1 MSSRGH
7 FRFHRAWQRRYVSV
21 LALYTLAVLLLTW
34 PLVRHFTTH
43 VPGDGIDDPS
53 LAWNLWWI
61 KARLVDQHTLDIF
74 HVDWMFYPIGINLG
88 FYTLTPLNGL
98 LSVGLQTAFNLVS
111 ASNILLLSSF
121 VLGGFGV
128 YLLTLQELHHS
139 QLTIRHCNDQATP
152 TQPPP
157 DWGRSR
163 DWSHPSLGRV
173 REGLVVI
180 RHLHIAALFAGFL
193 YAFASAKLFYVAL
206 GQFNIASSQWIPFCA
221 LYTLRL
227 ARSTNWVDC
236 RRNAILAA
244 LFLTFQAWAE
254 LTYASFLLIFI
265 GLAFLWSLWGDHA
278 SRITQHAA
286 RLLAFSL
293 FALIFLL
300 GIAPFL
306 WAMAPD
312 LMTEGDFF
320 ASGGGF
326 ADQYSADLA
335 GYLLPTQHH
344 PLLGQWVQGLAFP
357 HDKGQQI
364 YIGYTALLLSVAG
377 AVTLWRHTGQRHWAS
392 FWIATTLFFWWLT
405 LGAQARWLGNPL
417 PIPGPFA
424 LISQLPFFSGNRYPS
439 RYSVMLL
446 LGVAVLAGVG
456 LAWLLRYETRDT
468 RQGDTR
474 HEMGR
479 LVSRGCPL
487 GAYLVSLILCLL
499 FLFEH
504 LSLPLPLSDFRVPT
518 IYQTLAAQPGDFT
531 VLELPTGWRNGA
543 RVMGKSDILIM
554 MEQWYQTGHGKRR
567 LGGNTSRNP
576 AYKFQYFTNAP
587 LLGDLIAL
595 MNAEAGA
602 DLAKNEIARVVAGDF
617 AAIVARN
624 RALAP
629 TVLAFL
635 DVQYVTVHV
644 EQVTPALLRFIDEAL
659 PLTLVDEWQGPD
671 WRGTPSTI
679 RLYRVATVPSPV
691 AWSLDLAA
699 PASSLYLAEGW
710 SNLPWQGFRYSTRPC
725 ATLLLNL
732 PSTPGQLT
740 IQLAAAVDGLTFAL
754 NGRTLTADTANVT
767 AINLTLP
774 TGVAAEPIDR
784 LTFCAPT
791 SIPLTTLTASPT
803 NGWPVGK
810 TGVNSSVNIVV
821 ESAGNDV
828 GNFAQIVVNGVAV
841 MQTQTGYNLAALD
854 PSGAL
859 LAAQTFNTFANPQA
873 ADAMVTW
880 LGQWPASTIIAGA
893 VMDEAS
899 NNLTATAVTA
909 LAQVGVATDLRSRFR
924 WSHAFVGAV
933 GSLPGSAVEMVS
945 LLQPATVAVGVPI
958 AAPAIYVGVGEVSYR
973 AVD

>member
-1 MSSRGH
+1 MISPARLRPHNLWG
-7 FRFHRAWQRRYVSV
+7 RRHVGV
-21 LALYTLAVLLLTW
+21 LALYTLAALLLTW

-61 KARLVDQHTLDIF
+61 KVRLVDQLNLDIF
-74 HVDWMFYPIGINLG
+74 HVDWMFHPIGINLG

-98 LSVGLQTAFNLVS
+98 LSVGLQTAFNLVT

-121 VLGGFGV
+121 VLGGFGA
-128 YLLTLQELHHS
+128 YLLTLQELQRS
-139 QLTIRHCNDQATP
+139 QFTIRHFQ
-152 TQPPP
+152 
-157 DWGRSR
+157 
-163 DWSHPSLGRV
+163 
-173 REGLVVI
+173 
-180 RHLHIAALFAGFL
+180 IAALFAGFI

-227 ARSTNWVDC
+227 ARSTNWRDC
-236 RRNAILAA
+236 RRNAVLAA

-265 GLAFLWSLWGDHA
+265 LFAFLWSLWANHA
-278 SRITQHAA
+278 ARSTQHAL
-286 RLLAFSL
+286 RFLAFTL

-312 LMTEGDFF
+312 LMTEGNFF

-364 YIGYTALLLSVAG
+364 YIGYTALLLSVTG
-377 AVTLWRHTGQRHWAS
+377 AITLWRRTAARHWAS

-446 LGVAVLAGVG
+446 LGVAVLAGAG
-456 LAWLLRYETRDT
+456 LAWLLRQETGDRRHEIRDT
-468 RQGDTR
+468 RLGDTAR
-474 HEMGR
+474 A
-479 LVSRGCPL
+479 SRIS
-487 GAYLVSLILCLL
+487 YLVSPVLCLL

-518 IYQTLAAQPGDFT
+518 IYQRLAAQPGDFT

-554 MEQWYQTGHGKRR
+554 MEQWYQTQHGKRR

-587 LLGDLIAL
+587 LIGDLIAL

-602 DLAKNEIARVVAGDF
+602 DPAKNEIARVVESDF
-617 AAIVARN
+617 AEIVARN

-644 EQVTPALLRFIDEAL
+644 EQVTPALLHFIDEAL
-659 PLTLVDEWQGPD
+659 PLTLVDHWQGPD

-679 RLYRVATVPSPV
+679 RLYRVDEVPSP
-691 AWSLDLAA
+691 AQWSLDLAA

-732 PSTPGQLT
+732 PSTTGQLT
-740 IQLAAAVDGLTFAL
+740 LHLAAAVDGLTFTL
-754 NGRTLTADTANVT
+754 NGHTLTADTAAAT
-767 AINLTLP
+767 AVNLVLP

-784 LTFCAPT
+784 LTLCAPVP
-791 SIPLTTLTASPT
+791 SPLTTLTVSLT
-803 NGWPVGK
+803 SGWPVGNS
-810 TGVNSSVNIVV
+810 GVHSPANIFV

-828 GNFAQIVVNGVAV
+828 GNFAQIMVNGVTV

-854 PSGAL
+854 SRGAL
-859 LAAQTFNTFANPQA
+859 LAAQTFNTFASPQA
-873 ADAMVTW
+873 ADAMATW
-880 LGQWPASTIIAGA
+880 LGQWPAGTIIVGA

-899 NNLTATAVTA
+899 NSLTANAVTA
-909 LAQVGVATDLRSRFR
+909 LAQVGVATDLRAHFR

-933 GSLPGSAVEMVS
+933 GISPGRALEMAS

-958 AAPAIYVGVGEVSYR
+958 AASAVYVGVGAVSYR

>member
-1 MSSRGH
+1 MITRDRNQSY
-7 FRFHRAWQRRYVSV
+7 QRWDWRYVGV
-21 LALYTLAVLLLTW
+21 LSLYTLAALLLTW

-61 KARLVDQHTLDIF
+61 KVRLVDQLNLDIF
-74 HVDWMFYPIGINLG
+74 HVDWMFHPIQINLG

-98 LSVGLQTAFNLVS
+98 LSVPLQTAFNLVT

-128 YLLTLQELHHS
+128 YLLTLQELNHS

-152 TQPPP
+152 SQP
-157 DWGRSR
+157 GRSC
-163 DWSHPSLGRV
+163 DCSLPSLGRV
-173 REGLVVI
+173 RAGLVVI
-180 RHLHIAALFAGFL
+180 RTLHLAALFAGFL

-206 GQFNIASSQWIPFCA
+206 GQFNIASSQWIPFGA

-227 ARSTNWVDC
+227 ARSTNWRDC
-236 RRNAILAA
+236 RRNAMLAA
-244 LFLTFQAWAE
+244 IFLIFQAWAE

-265 GLAFLWSLWGDHA
+265 LFAFLWSLWENHA
-278 SRITQHAA
+278 SRITHHAS
-286 RLLAFSL
+286 RFLAFTL
-293 FALIFLL
+293 FALIFVL

-312 LMTEGDFF
+312 LLSEGDFF

-344 PLLGQWVQGLAFP
+344 PLLGHWVQDLAFP

-364 YIGYTALLLSVAG
+364 FIGYTALLLSVVG
-377 AVTLWRHTGQRHWAS
+377 AVSLWRRTAARYWGS
-392 FWIATTLFFWWLT
+392 FWIAATLLFWWLT
-405 LGAQARWLGNPL
+405 LGAQARWLGTAL

-446 LGVAVLAGVG
+446 LGVAVLAGAG
-456 LAWLLRYETRDT
+456 LAWLLRQGTQDTRRETRDT
-468 RQGDTR
+468 RLGDTPR
-474 HEMGR
+474 R
-479 LVSRGCPL
+479 SRIS
-487 GAYLVSLILCLL
+487 YLVSCFLLLL
-499 FLFEH
+499 FLCEH
-504 LSLPLPLSDFRVPT
+504 LSIPLPLSDFRVPA
-518 IYQTLAAQPGDFT
+518 IYQRLAAQPGDFT

-554 MEQWYQTGHGKRR
+554 MEQWYQTQHGKRR

-602 DLAKNEIARVVAGDF
+602 DLAKNEIARVVEGNF
-617 AAIVARN
+617 AEIVARN
-624 RALAP
+624 QVLAP

-644 EQVTPALLRFIDEAL
+644 EQATPALLRFIDEAL

-679 RLYRVATVPSPV
+679 RLYRVAAVPSPV
-691 AWSLDLAA
+691 ARSLDLAA
-699 PASSLYLAEGW
+699 SSSSLYLAEGW

-732 PSTPGQLT
+732 PSTSGQLT
-740 IQLAAAVDGLTFAL
+740 LHLAAAVDGLTFTL
-754 NGRTLTADTANVT
+754 NGRTLTADIADAKSV
-767 AINLTLP
+767 NLALP
-774 TGVAAEPIDR
+774 AGIATEPIDR
-784 LTFCAPT
+784 LTLCAPVP
-791 SIPLTTLTASPT
+791 SPLTTVTASPT
-803 NGWPVGK
+803 DGWPIGK
-810 TGVNSSVNIVV
+810 SGVNSPVNIVV

-828 GNFAQIVVNGVAV
+828 GNFAQILIDGKEI
-841 MQTQTGYNLAALD
+841 MQAQTGYNLAALD
-854 PSGAL
+854 PTGAL
-859 LAAQTFNTFANPQA
+859 LATQTFDTFAGQAA
-873 ADAMVTW
+873 ADAMATW
-880 LGQWPASTIIAGA
+880 LGQWPVGTLIAGA

-899 NNLTATAVTA
+899 NSLTAAAVTA
-909 LAQVGVATDLRSRFR
+909 LSQVGVTTDLRSRFR
-924 WSHAFVGAV
+924 WSHAFVGLV
-933 GSLPGSAVEMVS
+933 GSAPGSALEMAS

-958 AAPAIYVGVGEVSYR
+958 AAPVVYVGVGALSYH